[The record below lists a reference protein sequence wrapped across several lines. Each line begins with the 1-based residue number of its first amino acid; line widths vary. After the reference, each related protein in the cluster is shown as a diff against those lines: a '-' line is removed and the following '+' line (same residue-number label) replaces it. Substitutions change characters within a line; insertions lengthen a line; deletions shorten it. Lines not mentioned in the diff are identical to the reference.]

1 MLPSSNKENTMKLNS
16 IGRMF
21 LLILVVCVAS
31 LSFGCGKTVPPAK
44 VVVIKD
50 SAGNIKPIKDGNY
63 HAWGRDL
70 TIFIDGSINEF
81 KEEKMHVLCKDNV
94 PVIIDIRY
102 MGQFDTRTDKSI
114 KDILTMVRSI
124 PTSDPK
130 VFNIEF
136 KTMYDKIIA
145 GILRSGVR
153 SVVVPYVTDNLQNLR
168 DPIEKSLNELVI
180 AELAAKGLPATTLTI
195 KVADLDYEET
205 IRNKKTAIKNAEL
218 DDLQKAAEAQ
228 ARTRE
233 AERQE
238 EIAIKEGKAEIRR
251 AEATAKANA
260 IKDASLTP
268 RILALDQYKMYQEVA
283 KGPNNMFML
292 APYDAL
298 TSKNFGS
305 LVGGTMLYKQ
315 STQQ

>member
-1 MLPSSNKENTMKLNS
+1 MKLNS

-21 LLILVVCVAS
+21 LLVMVICLVS
-31 LSFGCGKTVPPAK
+31 LSFGCGNTVPPSK
-44 VVVIKD
+44 VVVLKD
-50 SAGNIKPIKDGNY
+50 SSGNVKPIKDGNY

-70 TIFIDGSINEF
+70 TIFIDGSVNEF

-94 PVIIDIRY
+94 PVIVDIRY
-102 MGQFDTRTDKSI
+102 IGQFDTRTDKSI
-114 KDILTMVRSI
+114 KDILTLVRAT

-136 KTMYDKIIA
+136 KTLYDKIIA

-168 DPIEKSLNELVI
+168 DPIEKSLNELII
-180 AELAAKGLPATTLTI
+180 AELAAKGLPATTLAI

-238 EIAIKEGKAEIRR
+238 EIAIKEGRAEIER
-251 AEATAKANA
+251 ARATARANEIINA
-260 IKDASLTP
+260 TLTP
-268 RILALDQYKMYQEVA
+268 AILAMEQYKMYEEVA

-298 TSKNFGS
+298 TSKNFGP

-315 STQQ
+315 SAKP